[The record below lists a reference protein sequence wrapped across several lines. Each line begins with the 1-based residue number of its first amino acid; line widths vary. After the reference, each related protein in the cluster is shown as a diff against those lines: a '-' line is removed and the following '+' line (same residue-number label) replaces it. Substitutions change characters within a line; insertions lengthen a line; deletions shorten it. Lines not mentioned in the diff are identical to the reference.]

1 MAIDIAEKETQQ
13 KGKRKIAIAVA
24 VAAVVIAAIAAF
36 FLLAPHDTEG
46 SSIKD
51 GNGVSQA
58 QLDDE
63 AMKSRLWVSVAT
75 SISCDS
81 GTGTCYATDKDGNA
95 ITVLDNREENTRGI
109 VYSMAL
115 EDGTVIYESGLI
127 EPGEGIESPKLTE
140 HLDPGTYNVVVTAQG
155 HDVESHKAVGG
166 TVSAQTTLV
175 VK

>member
-1 MAIDIAEKETQQ
+1 MEQANTDRNKGNRKRIAVMA
-13 KGKRKIAIAVA
+13 AIA
-24 VAAVVIAAIAAF
+24 AALIAAGIAAF

-58 QLDDE
+58 QLDEE

-81 GTGTCYATDKDGNA
+81 ASGTCHATGKDGNT

-109 VYSMAL
+109 VYTMAL

-140 HLDPGTYNVVVTAQG
+140 HLDPGTHNVIVTAQG

>member
-1 MAIDIAEKETQQ
+1 MPRLNRDYLFQRTAKSARSSCFCDPP
-13 KGKRKIAIAVA
+13 GR
-24 VAAVVIAAIAAF
+24 F
-36 FLLAPHDTEG
+36 FRSG
-46 SSIKD
+46 SRIS
-51 GNGVSQA
+51 
-58 QLDDE
+58 
-63 AMKSRLWVSVAT
+63 AT
-75 SISCDS
+75 D
-81 GTGTCYATDKDGNA
+81 TCYATDKDDNA

-115 EDGTVIYESGLI
+115 ENGTVIYESGLI

-140 HLDPGTYNVVVTAQG
+140 HLDPGTYNVIVTAQG